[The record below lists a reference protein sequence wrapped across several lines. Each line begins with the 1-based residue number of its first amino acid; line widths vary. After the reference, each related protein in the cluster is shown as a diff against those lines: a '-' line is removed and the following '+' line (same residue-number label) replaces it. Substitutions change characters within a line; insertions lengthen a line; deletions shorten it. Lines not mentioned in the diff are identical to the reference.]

1 MLEEDTVWVHEAVG
15 LSLAWP
21 SAGEDLPA
29 KQIVGYKREP
39 PTIHAIGAIVAVND
53 TFTCYAIK
61 NGLVRAIHRLSGET
75 ALLRGLT
82 TDVIDLRFC
91 PGLDRI
97 AAVTKAGAWY
107 MWDIKLA
114 AGEVQVKEV
123 FFSDRRPPQRPPT
136 HPDAVLLAVIKDDT
150 VVVAHN
156 GLPCHALYFYV
167 GGVLAMPAAVK
178 VDSPIRALSASAT
191 TGQVLVGC
199 EDGSVTSVSVPGRPG
214 FGRSGSPVRVTMGAV
229 TLVAP
234 CANGYL
240 VGGAA
245 TAEFHL
251 LSGALQLLASL
262 SLGAPPPSVHD
273 ASKPLLMTYEPS
285 SGTIVIAASADPS
298 TKGGSSLT
306 FLRLRVPAPSV
317 PETPSFVLAATR
329 VPSERPVLNVAC
341 AYNPSEGTV
350 GMFCVVPSA
359 LQCLTI
365 SKVLLGE
372 GGVAAAEDSS
382 LGGAAGGVGGG
393 AGGGAAAAFELQQ
406 QLAHL
411 QQKVM
416 GIAGPPP
423 GPPPASPPPP
433 PMPATPPATPP
444 PPPMPA
450 PPMPPTAPMPA
461 PPMPP
466 MPPMPAPPMPPT
478 APMPPSPNAELR
490 GGAAA
495 ALPPPPTPPMP
506 SSHPELLWAAAVSSP
521 ITAPMGPVDAHH
533 DAPVAPSP
541 SPSRIVEPS
550 WAAPSRAAPSRAAP
564 SMATADEPSA
574 AKLAAL
580 ETKLDEMMTSQRALL
595 DRLDRSGSAVS
606 SANGLGGGGAGGAGS
621 AGSGGSGLFG
631 LFGGG
636 GGGSSSGD
644 MAELIRR
651 LEALEAL
658 TKAQAQTT
666 HQAVS
671 AALAQSMSTLA
682 TTLAHAHAQQSDALA
697 LRMGVVVGEAVS
709 AVVRTQLPPL
719 LQAEVSGVKAIAAE
733 VRTAV
738 QELSRNL
745 VVQIGQAVSQA
756 ATQAAVA
763 LGTALEA
770 SMLEALGTALEKR
783 IAPRVEAAVEAAV
796 TQSLVSLTT
805 TASALPPQVAA
816 AVTASVNARVSA
828 TVKEHFE
835 GVLVPGYE
843 RASRALF
850 EQLHGTF
857 TQGVSAVVTE
867 ASAPLFEMLTSTT
880 AQAAAH
886 QEELLSDAT
895 AKLDA
900 AIKRAAA
907 EMTGAAREM
916 AGAARR
922 SANDATKAT
931 PAPAASPLPAA
942 PPPPASSAPPAAPL
956 LAPPPAA
963 PPAISVI
970 SRHLPP
976 SPPAAPPGDGGT
988 QAVNDFAVSME
999 LQALLAQGQV
1009 ERAFAVALNAS
1020 SLDLLLWLCGQL
1032 DPRVLGPPVSVSV
1045 LVLVSLATQL
1055 SAGLDAEPVK
1065 LKLSWLKAA
1074 FTLLNPTDPLIAPNI
1089 ERILT
1094 AVRDNLKRAEAR
1106 VPEGF
1111 QTDLAMLLFRV
1122 NKLSQARPA

>member
-273 ASKPLLMTYEPS
+273 ASKPLLMTYESS

-433 PMPATPPATPP
+433 PMPA
-444 PPPMPA
+444 
-450 PPMPPTAPMPA
+450 
-461 PPMPP
+461 
-466 MPPMPAPPMPPT
+466 PPMPPT

-521 ITAPMGPVDAHH
+521 ITAPMGPADAHH

-867 ASAPLFEMLTSTT
+867 ASAPLLEMLTSTT

>member
-1 MLEEDTVWVHEAVG
+1 MLEEDTVWEHDAAG

-82 TDVIDLRFC
+82 TDVIDLHFC

-97 AAVTKAGAWY
+97 VAVTKAGAWY
-107 MWDIKLA
+107 TWDIKLDA
-114 AGEVQVKEV
+114 RSEVQVKEV

-167 GGVLAMPAAVK
+167 GGVLATPAAVK
-178 VDSPIRALSASAT
+178 VDSPIRALCASAT

-214 FGRSGSPVRVTMGAV
+214 FGRSGSPIRITRGAV

-251 LSGALQLLASL
+251 LSGALQPLASL

-285 SGTIVIAASADPS
+285 SATIVIAASADPS

-341 AYNPSEGTV
+341 AYNPSEGT
-350 GMFCVVPSA
+350 
-359 LQCLTI
+359 
-365 SKVLLGE
+365 
-372 GGVAAAEDSS
+372 
-382 LGGAAGGVGGG
+382 
-393 AGGGAAAAFELQQ
+393 
-406 QLAHL
+406 
-411 QQKVM
+411 
-416 GIAGPPP
+416 
-423 GPPPASPPPP
+423 
-433 PMPATPPATPP
+433 
-444 PPPMPA
+444 
-450 PPMPPTAPMPA
+450 
-461 PPMPP
+461 
-466 MPPMPAPPMPPT
+466 
-478 APMPPSPNAELR
+478 
-490 GGAAA
+490 
-495 ALPPPPTPPMP
+495 
-506 SSHPELLWAAAVSSP
+506 
-521 ITAPMGPVDAHH
+521 
-533 DAPVAPSP
+533 
-541 SPSRIVEPS
+541 
-550 WAAPSRAAPSRAAP
+550 
-564 SMATADEPSA
+564 
-574 AKLAAL
+574 
-580 ETKLDEMMTSQRALL
+580 
-595 DRLDRSGSAVS
+595 
-606 SANGLGGGGAGGAGS
+606 
-621 AGSGGSGLFG
+621 LF
-631 LFGGG
+631 
-636 GGGSSSGD
+636 
-644 MAELIRR
+644 RR

-658 TKAQAQTT
+658 TKVQAQTT
-666 HQAVS
+666 HQGVS
-671 AALAQSMSTLA
+671 AALSQSMSTLA
-682 TTLAHAHAQQSDALA
+682 ATLAHAHAQQSDALA
-697 LRMGVVVGEAVS
+697 LRMGVAVGEAVNG
-709 AVVRTQLPPL
+709 AVRTQLPPL
-719 LQAEVSGVKAIAAE
+719 LQAETSGVKAIVAE

-738 QELSRNL
+738 QDLSRNL
-745 VVQIGQAVSQA
+745 EAQLGQAVSQA

-770 SMLEALGTALEKR
+770 SMLEALEKR
-783 IAPRVEAAVEAAV
+783 IAPRVEAAV
-796 TQSLVSLTT
+796 TQSLLSLTT

-816 AVTASVNARVSA
+816 AVTASVNARMSA

-867 ASAPLFEMLTSTT
+867 ASAPFLEMLTTTT

-886 QEELLSDAT
+886 QEELMSDVT

-900 AIKRAAA
+900 AIKQAAA
-907 EMTGAAREM
+907 EIT
-916 AGAARR
+916 GAARR
-922 SANDATKAT
+922 SAHDAAKAT
-931 PAPAASPLPAA
+931 PA
-942 PPPPASSAPPAAPL
+942 
-956 LAPPPAA
+956 
-963 PPAISVI
+963 
-970 SRHLPP
+970 
-976 SPPAAPPGDGGT
+976 
-988 QAVNDFAVSME
+988 VN
-999 LQALLAQGQV
+999 
-1009 ERAFAVALNAS
+1009 
-1020 SLDLLLWLCGQL
+1020 
-1032 DPRVLGPPVSVSV
+1032 
-1045 LVLVSLATQL
+1045 L

-1106 VPEGF
+1106 VPEGL

-1122 NKLSQARPA
+1122 NKLSQARS